1 MINIIVLIGYL
12 EPSYVIGK
20 FLDVSHV
27 DYLIQYLAALHK
39 EKVGDKKIADQNH
52 TALLLN
58 CYVK

>member
-1 MINIIVLIGYL
+1 L

-39 EKVGDKKIADQNH
+39 EKIGDKKIAD
-52 TALLLN
+52 
-58 CYVK
+58 